1 MPDMRF
7 APPNPLRIAD
17 RAGGL
22 NAVSVRGHNERLV
35 LSLLLQ
41 NKDITRLEI
50 GEKTGLSAQTVSVI
64 VRSLEQEGLISKGE
78 AQRGRVGPPT
88 VPISLNP
95 KGAYS
100 VGISIGHRQ
109 IEVVL
114 VDFVGAV
121 RFQEAMPLP
130 MPAPDSNHP
139 RFMQAIRQA
148 IAILP
153 EELHQRIA
161 GIGLALPEDQAEL
174 ALAPKAARDRF
185 EALQEEIETEIGYPV
200 YVQNDITAT
209 AGGESMFGVAK
220 DLSDY
225 LFFYLGAR
233 LHSRLILN
241 HQIYNAN
248 TAVSFDVGILR
259 LERALK
265 LSGVATAG
273 LWERGS
279 LWPAFGPEEDRW
291 RDELVEQMRSS
302 VGAIAQFVPVSTV
315 VLSSYAPQA
324 VCRRICRDLEA
335 SLEGITA
342 VAGNIERSPKAVGAA
357 SLPFSS
363 RFMVQSNPVP
373 GPRGG

>member
-41 NKDITRLEI
+41 SKDITRLEI

-64 VRSLEQEGLISKGE
+64 VRSLEQEGLIAKGE

-88 VPISLNP
+88 VPISLNAE
-95 KGAYS
+95 GAYS
-100 VGISIGHRQ
+100 VGISVGLRQ

-114 VDFVGAV
+114 VDFIGAV
-121 RFQEAMPLP
+121 RFQESIPLP
-130 MPAPDSNHP
+130 APSQDSNHP
-139 RFMQAIRQA
+139 RFMDAIKQA

-153 EELHQRIA
+153 EKLHQRIA
-161 GIGLALPEDQAEL
+161 GIGLALPEDQTEL
-174 ALAPKAARDRF
+174 AQAPQATRDRF
-185 EALQEEIETEIGYPV
+185 EALQDEIEDEIGYPV
-200 YVQNDITAT
+200 YVQNDITAA

-220 DLSDY
+220 NLSDY

-248 TAVSFDVGILR
+248 AAVSFDVGIAR
-259 LERALK
+259 LERELEAAGR
-265 LSGVATAG
+265 STAE

-279 LWPAFGPEEDRW
+279 LWPDFGSAEERW
-291 RDELVEQMRSS
+291 RADLVAQMRQS
-302 VGAIAQFVPVSTV
+302 VGALTQFVPVSTV

-324 VCRRICRDLEA
+324 VCRRMCRDLEA
-335 SLEGITA
+335 SLAGITA
-342 VAGNIERSPKAVGAA
+342 IAGNIERSPKAVGAA

-363 RFMVQSNPVP
+363 RFMVQSGLGP
-373 GPRGG
+373 G